1 MRGEQN
7 AREENIPLIKEA
19 VVKPIVSITT
29 AIAALPVWRSASS
42 TMWRESREK
51 EESER
56 KRVEAEY
63 ISDFQTNAAA
73 DIEAQLHR
81 WKGIETTQRI
91 VWPQNITLFT
101 EEHP

>member
-1 MRGEQN
+1 M
-7 AREENIPLIKEA
+7 
-19 VVKPIVSITT
+19 KPIVSITT

-42 TMWRESREK
+42 TMWRETREK

-73 DIEAQLHR
+73 AIETQLHR
-81 WKGIETTQRI
+81 WKGIDTTERI
-91 VWPQNITLFT
+91 AWPQNVTLFT
-101 EEHP
+101 GDHPVTQRLDT